1 MQNQPTK
8 EYNIPAEATL
18 EVIGGK
24 WKLLILCYL
33 SCGPMRSSEFR
44 KEIPCIS
51 QKILTQHLR
60 EMEQSGIINRTVYN
74 ELPLKVVYEMSELGK
89 SLKSILDQLCD
100 WGEYYI
106 NARKS

>member
-1 MQNQPTK
+1 MQSQPTK

-33 SCGPMRSSEFR
+33 NCGPMRSSEFR
-44 KEIPCIS
+44 KEIPDIS

-60 EMEQSGIINRTVYN
+60 EMEEAGIINRTVYH
-74 ELPLKVVYEMSELGK
+74 EVPLKVVYELSELGK
-89 SLKSILDQLCD
+89 SLESILDQLGE
-100 WGEYYI
+100 WGKHYI